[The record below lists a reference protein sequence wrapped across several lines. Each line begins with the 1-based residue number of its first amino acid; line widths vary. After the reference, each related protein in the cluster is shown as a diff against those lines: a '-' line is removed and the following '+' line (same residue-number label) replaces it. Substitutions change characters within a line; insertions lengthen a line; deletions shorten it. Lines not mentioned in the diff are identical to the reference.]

1 MALQELRGRRRL
13 VVELG
18 DLTVPPGVVVV
29 RVDDDLAGQRFDRHR
44 ADRAQRDRHDGDLG
58 GRRHLGG
65 GRGARVRPELGDEV
79 RERLGAARVA
89 DDDVV
94 AVRDGEAGE
103 L

>member
-1 MALQELRGRRRL
+1 MWLNALTTRDVGRWRCRSSA
-13 VVELG
+13 
-18 DLTVPPGVVVV
+18 VVV
-29 RVDDDLAGQRFDRHR
+29 
-44 ADRAQRDRHDGDLG
+44 
-58 GRRHLGG
+58 
-65 GRGARVRPELGDEV
+65 DEV